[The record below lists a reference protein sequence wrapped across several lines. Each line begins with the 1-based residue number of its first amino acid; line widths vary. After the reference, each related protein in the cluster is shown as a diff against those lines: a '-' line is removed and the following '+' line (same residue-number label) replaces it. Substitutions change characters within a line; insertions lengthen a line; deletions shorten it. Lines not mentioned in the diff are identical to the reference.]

1 MLPFLSQCNGRVF
14 KSSTVLT
21 YVKIWLPIWH
31 IWSPGPIN
39 LQFSSIGALSASSVF
54 SFIAFS
60 FHKLPTDFFLSSALK
75 RYWPILP
82 QKLLP
87 AVLPDWAGSRVP
99 AQLALFTLPHSHS
112 FQIELVFLVTTAA
125 VLNNNEFENQ
135 SNIYIFLYILGKC
148 LNCLYCTLQS
158 ASISHLTVW
167 SARVITDR
175 SLFNSKWWQL

>member
-1 MLPFLSQCNGRVF
+1 MTANLTHLVPWSYKSAVFFNRRSFGFLSLF
-14 KSSTVLT
+14 F
-21 YVKIWLPIWH
+21 H
-31 IWSPGPIN
+31 
-39 LQFSSIGALSASSVF
+39 
-54 SFIAFS
+54 SFLIS
-60 FHKLPTDFFLSSALK
+60 QTSDFFLSSALK

-99 AQLALFTLPHSHS
+99 AQLAIFTLPHSHS
-112 FQIELVFLVTTAA
+112 FQIGLVFPVTTAA

-135 SNIYIFLYILGKC
+135 SIFFPHYILWKC
-148 LNCLYCTLQS
+148 LNCRYCTLQR
-158 ASISHLTVW
+158 ASISHLSVW